1 MDTITTQSDQ
11 NNDFKTARGKAKE
24 WMTVLIMFRPQYAT
38 LPAKGRKWS
47 GETEGGGSCARTH
60 IYDE

>member
-1 MDTITTQSDQ
+1 MDTITTQSEQ
-11 NNDFKTARGKAKE
+11 KNNLRTARGKAKG

-38 LPAKGRKWS
+38 LPTKGRKWT
-47 GETEGGGSCARTH
+47 GETEGEGSCARTH